1 MYSDE
6 FLACYVHITIKY
18 QKFRKTE
25 TKNMRAKAVSFYQ
38 YRPEIEALLKNGST
52 IKIMDNLESKDI
64 KPIKPKNQWIQT
76 HWFF

>member
-18 QKFRKTE
+18 QEFRKIE
-25 TKNMRAKAVSFYQ
+25 TKNKRAKAVSFYQ

-52 IKIMDNLESKDI
+52 QKFIANRYETTEANLYNLVEK
-64 KPIKPKNQWIQT
+64 T
-76 HWFF
+76 